1 MNKTSHG
8 TLLVRRPD
16 ETLNRWNEMEQ
27 MQRRM
32 DETFAGLFGYTPLA
46 RLIPSTAYPVL
57 NPEVGFSP
65 DLFETEEELILVAP
79 LPGIDPANLSIEAT
93 EDTLNLKD
101 ERSPVY
107 QNEKA
112 RQLRQGSWSASH
124 GEFQFTY
131 ALPILINPEN
141 VQAHYRNGVLE
152 LHLPKAEAV
161 KPKTI
166 KVNVSAD

>member
-1 MNKTSHG
+1 MNKPSNG
-8 TLLVRRPD
+8 TIQVRRPG

-32 DETFAGLFGYTPLA
+32 DEAFAGLFGYTPLA
-46 RLIPSTAYPVL
+46 RLMPSVT
-57 NPEVGFSP
+57 NPAVSAEAGFSP
-65 DLFETEEELILVAP
+65 DLFETDEELVLIAP
-79 LPGIDPANLSIEAT
+79 LPGVDPASLNIEAT
-93 EDTLNLKD
+93 EDTLMLKG
-101 ERSPVY
+101 ERKPVY

-112 RQLRQGSWSASH
+112 RQLRQGSWSAAH

-141 VQAHYRNGVLE
+141 VQALYRNGVLE

-161 KPKTI
+161 KPKTV
-166 KVNVSAD
+166 KVNVSAQ

>member
-1 MNKTSHG
+1 MNKPSNG
-8 TLLVRRPD
+8 TILVRRPG

-46 RLIPSTAYPVL
+46 RLMPQVG
-57 NPEVGFSP
+57 NPAGNSDLSFSP
-65 DLFETEEELILVAP
+65 DLFETEDELVFIAP
-79 LPGIDPANLSIEAT
+79 LPGIDAAGLNIEAT
-93 EDTLNLKD
+93 EDTLNLKG
-101 ERSPVY
+101 ERKPFY

-112 RQLRQGSWSASH
+112 RQLRQGSWSAAH

-141 VQAHYRNGVLE
+141 VQAYYRNGVLE

-161 KPKTI
+161 KPKSI
-166 KVNVSAD
+166 KVNVSAE

>member
-1 MNKTSHG
+1 MNKPSNG
-8 TLLVRRPD
+8 TIQVRRPG

-46 RLIPSTAYPVL
+46 RLIPSVG
-57 NPEVGFSP
+57 NPASVGEAGLSP
-65 DLFETEEELILVAP
+65 DLFETEDELILIAP
-79 LPGIDPANLSIEAT
+79 LPGVDAANLNIEAT
-93 EDTLNLKD
+93 EDTLTLKG
-101 ERSPVY
+101 ERKPFY
-107 QNEKA
+107 QNEQA

-166 KVNVSAD
+166 KVNVSAE